1 VIPTIQLFANQ
12 LLASLLLVSPVV
24 AVDDPKPAP
33 AADPAAIA
41 PEDDHALR
49 RFFAPLTS
57 TLSDALE
64 RFDRTDALPDS
75 SWNPFEET
83 KKKNAAR
90 INALLDECAGLLA
103 EGEATNVRQQ
113 IRVLEAERSAL
124 ESTIRDGFEKHT
136 AAKLKSEREWYELV
150 GKTKEEWDESIKVAR
165 TRQAEIDSEIAALRA
180 AFGSQMRRLG
190 LELGDDGANALLATV
205 SGDRFVDMAQ
215 AFDNVRLVTEQLRR
229 ITERMKESPDTAKRY
244 YGMYVLLVR
253 VMDRVQDDFVAQ
265 IETSAIPTIDRYG
278 KDAGDTAR
286 QAQTLLKT
294 ADAQS
299 RLVLEKNIAACQLA
313 SEATTNY
320 RTYLL
325 AQAARVKELNR
336 IVEDRLRVAENTYRT
351 MTVSVGVAELIR
363 QGEVDLRAVTSMDLP
378 ALRGFD
384 NVALREQYERLNER
398 LRAQ

>member
-1 VIPTIQLFANQ
+1 MIPTIQLFANQ